1 MSLVF
6 LAAALLTA
14 RGGPEAGVSGAPA
27 GRSDRLTH
35 AGGPPLGEWL
45 GRKIFGHFWV
55 CDQRVRHG
63 DRCVFLVDPL
73 RFLYAQLTLISP
85 ICAVRLLRGE
95 HTWDSIDTGD

>member
-14 RGGPEAGVSGAPA
+14 RGGPEAGVSGAPG

-63 DRCVFLVDPL
+63 DRLSAREEMSLVLIDKSNVFLLFACSLEFYD
-73 RFLYAQLTLISP
+73 
-85 ICAVRLLRGE
+85 LLNP
-95 HTWDSIDTGD
+95 

>member
-6 LAAALLTA
+6 LAAVLLTA

-45 GRKIFGHFWV
+45 GRKIFGHFWG
-55 CDQRVRHG
+55 DHWAQRGSEVERPAHQDVARAG
-63 DRCVFLVDPL
+63 DADAFDGLWS
-73 RFLYAQLTLISP
+73 A
-85 ICAVRLLRGE
+85 
-95 HTWDSIDTGD
+95 